1 MEISRKAAAVLT
13 VLVLAA
19 AACGVDD
26 GGEVRLVNGGGSV
39 SGSASASG
47 SGSASDTGSASASA
61 SGSASASVTAS
72 ASGTGSASAS
82 GAASS
87 DAEPP
92 PEPQEASEEDTEAVL
107 QAYRVVF
114 DSRVPF
120 DEKVPYLEDAEQL
133 RDVFE
138 RYVNAAQMFGGIYL
152 DPTAVEIDGDTA
164 EVTYNVMFGEQAAY
178 SDLAGDAVRIDGVW
192 SVTRA
197 RFCAFMSSA
206 RVSCPSPSG

>member
-1 MEISRKAAAVLT
+1 M
-13 VLVLAA
+13 
-19 AACGVDD
+19 
-26 GGEVRLVNGGGSV
+26 
-39 SGSASASG
+39 
-47 SGSASDTGSASASA
+47 
-61 SGSASASVTAS
+61 
-72 ASGTGSASAS
+72 
-82 GAASS
+82 
-87 DAEPP
+87 
-92 PEPQEASEEDTEAVL
+92 L

-138 RYVNAAQMFGGIYL
+138 RYVNAAEMFGGIHL

-178 SDLAGDAVRIDGVW
+178 SDLTGDAVRIDGVW

>member
-1 MEISRKAAAVLT
+1 M
-13 VLVLAA
+13 
-19 AACGVDD
+19 
-26 GGEVRLVNGGGSV
+26 
-39 SGSASASG
+39 
-47 SGSASDTGSASASA
+47 
-61 SGSASASVTAS
+61 
-72 ASGTGSASAS
+72 
-82 GAASS
+82 
-87 DAEPP
+87 
-92 PEPQEASEEDTEAVL
+92 L

-138 RYVNAAQMFGGIYL
+138 RYVSAAEMFGGIYL